1 MNAPGYSGP
10 NIHLAIIQPVEED
23 TRSDSEIIQSLYQE
37 IGEEEKYQESTY
49 DLGNA
54 FSPWLRRLNFMS
66 DFQIGGNTKTALAKN
81 VIKYLELTHEN
92 VSFKDVFQCA
102 ITEAIQTCGDRMSL
116 SILYLGIQYQL
127 ATTSLSDVQETVNL
141 LVKGVWT
148 LNLLEDLARHKA
160 SSVDF
165 ASEVEVY
172 LAYPVML
179 KEQLEIPID
188 VTDMLYFTCSA
199 VTEEELI
206 AAEQH
211 VKRCH
216 SNREKKL
223 KFLTEQDRWIETLKH
238 HNQNA
243 VQALQDKRLE
253 DFEAG
258 VSESECQNAYNQGL
272 VEMTKD
278 ILLI

>member
-1 MNAPGYSGP
+1 
-10 NIHLAIIQPVEED
+10 
-23 TRSDSEIIQSLYQE
+23 
-37 IGEEEKYQESTY
+37 
-49 DLGNA
+49 
-54 FSPWLRRLNFMS
+54 
-66 DFQIGGNTKTALAKN
+66 
-81 VIKYLELTHEN
+81 
-92 VSFKDVFQCA
+92 
-102 ITEAIQTCGDRMSL
+102 
-116 SILYLGIQYQL
+116 
-127 ATTSLSDVQETVNL
+127 
-141 LVKGVWT
+141 
-148 LNLLEDLARHKA
+148 
-160 SSVDF
+160 
-165 ASEVEVY
+165 
-172 LAYPVML
+172 ML

-223 KFLTEQDRWIETLKH
+223 KFLIEQDRWIETLKH